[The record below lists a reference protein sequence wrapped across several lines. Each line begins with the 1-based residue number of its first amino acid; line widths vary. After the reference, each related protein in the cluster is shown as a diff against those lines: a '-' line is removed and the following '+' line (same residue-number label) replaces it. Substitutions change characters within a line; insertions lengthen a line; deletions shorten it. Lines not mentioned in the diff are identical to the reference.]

1 MISISYK
8 YIMKKKEKRKIQNLE
23 AFFVA
28 RIAYCVRKVT
38 LLDSYPAYQLE
49 QRLIIQLREI
59 V

>member
-23 AFFVA
+23 AFFVS